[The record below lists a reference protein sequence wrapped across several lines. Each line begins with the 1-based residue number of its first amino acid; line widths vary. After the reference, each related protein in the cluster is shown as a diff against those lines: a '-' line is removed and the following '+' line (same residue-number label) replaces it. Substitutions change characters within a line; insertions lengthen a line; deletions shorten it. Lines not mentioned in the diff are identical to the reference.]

1 MSVDILILGAGWTST
16 FLIPLCQ
23 ESKITCAASTR
34 SGVGSTIQFEFQ
46 PNSDDPEPYKVLP
59 DATTV
64 LITFPIT
71 VSGASE
77 RLVRLYMST
86 RRDSAGDPP
95 AFIQLGT
102 TSIWDVRVETDPA
115 PSLLMLKRRQKAP
128 ETMAALGSTIYDR
141 RSPFNVTG
149 RANAEVELLALSPS
163 LAPTTVLNLA
173 GLWGGQRVVRNWLSR
188 VAPSKD
194 ALAGKGSLHLIHGFD
209 LARAI
214 LAIHT
219 NFAKAAGQRWIL
231 TDGRVY
237 DWWDLASAWDEEA
250 AAWVRELMRE
260 GNIRVLPRNTEF
272 LGRILDSRD
281 FWDDFGLA
289 PVRARL
295 ETGD

>member
-34 SGVGSTIQFEFQ
+34 SGAGSTIQFEFQ
-46 PNSDDPEPYKVLP
+46 PNSDDSEPYKVLP

-77 RLVRLYMST
+77 RLVRLYTST
-86 RRDSAGDPP
+86 RRDSTGDPP

-102 TSIWDVRVETDPA
+102 TSIWD
-115 PSLLMLKRRQKAP
+115 KAP

-188 VAPSKD
+188 IAPSKD

-237 DWWDLASAWDEEA
+237 DWWDLASAWDEQA

>member
-23 ESKITCAASTR
+23 ESNITCAASTR
-34 SGVGSTIQFEFQ
+34 SGAASTIPFEFQ
-46 PNSDDPEPYKVLP
+46 PNSDDPEPYKALP
-59 DATTV
+59 DAKTV

-77 RLVRLYMST
+77 RLVRLYTST
-86 RRDSAGDPP
+86 RRHSAGDPP

-102 TSIWDVRVETDPA
+102 TSIWD
-115 PSLLMLKRRQKAP
+115 KAP

-141 RSPFNVTG
+141 RSPFNLTG

-173 GLWGGQRVVRNWLSR
+173 GLWGGQRIVRNWLSR
-188 VAPSKD
+188 IAPSKD
-194 ALAGKGSLHLIHGFD
+194 ALASKGSLHLIHGLD

-214 LAIHT
+214 LAMHN
-219 NFAKAAGQRWIL
+219 NFAKAARQRWIL

-237 DWWDLASAWDEEA
+237 DWWDLASSWDEEA

-260 GNIRVLPRNTEF
+260 GNVRVLPRNTEL

-281 FWDDFGLA
+281 FWHDFDLA

>member
-23 ESKITCAASTR
+23 ESEITCAASTR
-34 SGVGSTIQFEFQ
+34 SGAGSTIQFEFQ
-46 PNSDDPEPYKVLP
+46 PNSDDPEPYKALP
-59 DATTV
+59 DAKTV

-77 RLVRLYMST
+77 RLVKLYTST

-102 TSIWDVRVETDPA
+102 TSIWD
-115 PSLLMLKRRQKAP
+115 KAP
-128 ETMAALGSTIYDR
+128 EAMAALGSTIYDR
-141 RSPFNVTG
+141 RSPFNLTG

-188 VAPSKD
+188 IAPSKD
-194 ALAGKGSLHLIHGFD
+194 ALASKGSLHLIHGLD

-214 LAIHT
+214 LAVHN

-237 DWWDLASAWDEEA
+237 DWWDLASSWDEEA

-281 FWDDFGLA
+281 FWYDFDLA